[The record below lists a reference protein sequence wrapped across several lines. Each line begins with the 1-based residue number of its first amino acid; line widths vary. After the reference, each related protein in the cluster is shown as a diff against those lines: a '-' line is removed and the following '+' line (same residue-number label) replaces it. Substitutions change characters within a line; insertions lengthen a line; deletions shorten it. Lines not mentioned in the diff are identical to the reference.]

1 MIIDRIVISASPGE
15 IRIAELSGGKLAGL
29 TLDRDESKSLVG
41 SIYLGRVEAVI
52 DGLQA
57 AFIEIGEARSGFLA
71 LPEVRP
77 CSRPDTDN
85 DIGDYLSEGD
95 LVLVQVLRDPEEDK
109 GAKLTMRIG
118 LSGRDLVFLPGGRG
132 FSISRR
138 ISDNDDRRRLNVLMD
153 VVSGDGGGGFIV
165 RTAAVD
171 AEEKD
176 LGAEAER
183 LRRGWSEIMLL
194 REKANAPARLFQDV
208 ELACRALREHGG
220 PDLQSIIVDDAE
232 LLVRMCAFAE
242 IEAPDLLDIIKRY
255 AGAEPLFVAE
265 GIEEMID
272 GALDPYVP
280 LASGGN
286 IVISEMPALTAIDV
300 NAGSADYGSREHTAF
315 EVNKEAAREIAK
327 QIRLRNLSG
336 TLVIDFISMR
346 RHENRQDLC
355 GGFRQSLA
363 GDPMHPSFIGLTRL
377 GLAEM
382 TRRRQSGSL
391 FELICERSVQPELSV
406 TSTAL
411 AALRA
416 VLRHAT
422 LNRAAG
428 YVIEAH
434 ADVISVLE
442 FHHVKA
448 YRDTRERLGGSLDL
462 VAVDGTARSYFEVHS
477 SGK

>member
-15 IRIAELSGGKLAGL
+15 IRIAELSDGKLAGL
-29 TLDRDESKSLVG
+29 TLDRAESKSLVG
-41 SIYLGRVEAVI
+41 SIYLGRIEAVI

-57 AFIEIGEARSGFLA
+57 AFVEIGEARSGFLA

-77 CSRPDTDN
+77 FSEPDANN

-109 GAKLTMRIG
+109 GAKLTTRIG
-118 LSGRDLVFLPGGRG
+118 LSGRDLVFLPGGKG

-138 ISDNDDRRRLNVLMD
+138 ISDNHERRRLNALLE
-153 VVSGDGGGGFIV
+153 VVSGSGEGGFIA

-176 LGAEAER
+176 LSAEVAR

-194 REKANAPARLFQDV
+194 REKANAPVCLFQDV
-208 ELACRALREHGG
+208 ELAWRALREHGG
-220 PDLQSIIVDDAE
+220 PNLQSIIVDDSE
-232 LLVRMCAFAE
+232 VFIRMRTFAE
-242 IEAPDLLDIIKRY
+242 TEAPDLLDIIKRY
-255 AGAEPLFVAE
+255 AGAEPLFVTE

-300 NAGSADYGSREHTAF
+300 NAGSAKYGSREQTAF
-315 EVNKEAAREIAK
+315 EGNKEAAREIAK
-327 QIRLRNLSG
+327 QTRLRNLSG

-346 RHENRQDLC
+346 RHQNRQDLC
-355 GGFRQSLA
+355 EGFRQSLA
-363 GDPMHPSFIGLTRL
+363 ADPMHPNFIGLTRL
-377 GLAEM
+377 GLAEV

-391 FELICERSVQPELSV
+391 FELICERSVRPELSV

-422 LNRAAG
+422 FNRAAG

-442 FHHVKA
+442 HLHVKA
-448 YRDTRERLGGSLDL
+448 YHDTRERLGGTLDL
-462 VAVDGTARSYFEVHS
+462 VAVDGTARSFFHVHS